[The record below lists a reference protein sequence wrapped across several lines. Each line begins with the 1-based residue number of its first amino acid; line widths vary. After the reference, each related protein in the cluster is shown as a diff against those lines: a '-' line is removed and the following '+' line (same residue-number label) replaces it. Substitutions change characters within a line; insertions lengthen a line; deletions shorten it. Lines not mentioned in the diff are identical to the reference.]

1 MKVTSYFL
9 EMNTP
14 DELIEKTVAP
24 GLTVIE
30 AKINEFRFNKF
41 LYQLIGE
48 QWGWSDKLSFSDNEW
63 EAYVENPNLRTWVA
77 YFEGAIAGYFELNTN
92 ELGDAEITYFGLAPS
107 FIGKG
112 FGGSLLSQALSNA
125 WKIPETNRIWVH
137 TCSLDH
143 ESALPN
149 YKARG
154 LKLYKQEI
162 NNTI

>member
-1 MKVTSYFL
+1 MYYL

-14 DELIEKTVAP
+14 EELIKKKDAC
-24 GLTVIE
+24 GLTIVE

-48 QWGWSDKLSFSDNEW
+48 QWEWVDKLSLSDNEW
-63 EAYVENPNLRTWVA
+63 EAYVESPDLRTWVA
-77 YFEGAIAGYFELNTN
+77 YYEGAIAGYFELNTN
-92 ELGDAEITYFGLAPS
+92 ESGDTEIAYFGLAPN

-112 FGGSLLSQALSNA
+112 LGGYLLSQAISNA
-125 WKIPETNRIWVH
+125 WEIAETKRVWVH

-143 ESALPN
+143 DSALSN

-154 LKLYKQEI
+154 LKLYKQKI
-162 NNTI
+162 